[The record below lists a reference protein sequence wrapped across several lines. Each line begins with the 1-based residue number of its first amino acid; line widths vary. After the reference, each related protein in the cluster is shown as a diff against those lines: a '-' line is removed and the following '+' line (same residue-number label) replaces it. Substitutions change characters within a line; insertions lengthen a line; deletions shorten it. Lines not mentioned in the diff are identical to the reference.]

1 MSNPAKRVI
10 HKKSGRRYEIIREN
24 VKNCTNAQDG
34 QLMVY
39 YTNGELYF
47 VREHSEFWEKFERA

>member
-47 VREHSEFWEKFERA
+47 VREQSEFWEKFERA